1 MPKWIPT
8 PLSFWKWWVAE
19 FGSALP
25 WSKECLQQAVPKA
38 RYTLWSKSKKND
50 GRRSPTMDTPLYTS
64 KHGQYLAFIY
74 SYTKIMRQSPA
85 EKDFQ
90 RYFKVSPPSVHQMIV
105 TLEEKGFISRTPSK
119 PRSIQLL
126 LSREELPDL
135 E

>member
-1 MPKWIPT
+1 
-8 PLSFWKWWVAE
+8 
-19 FGSALP
+19 
-25 WSKECLQQAVPKA
+25 
-38 RYTLWSKSKKND
+38 
-50 GRRSPTMDTPLYTS
+50 MDTPLYTS